1 MKYAYIFIAV
11 LLSGGVLV
19 ACKNETKTDNGG
31 EQIADETMLAG
42 ELTMYVDGSIQPI
55 AEDVTAVFSS
65 IYPKANIK
73 LVNRGESD
81 IVNAMQR
88 DSVSVAIMSRMLTDA
103 EQELFVKKN
112 IKPRINH
119 FATDAVAF
127 ITNKT
132 VVDTTLNLEEVY
144 KVMQGNTSAAVK
156 QLVFEGAS
164 SSPLQML
171 MKSSGVAKIPS
182 NNVYSLKS
190 TREVID
196 FVQKNPGSIGVIG
209 VNWLVQPAPD
219 MEASVK
225 NISVLAIN
233 NVKISNGKKEYY
245 KPSQSNIADGS
256 YPLTRKLYVLNYQG
270 KLGLGMGFANYIT
283 APDGQRIILKSGL
296 VPVEIP
302 PREIDVRS
310 EL

>member
-1 MKYAYIFIAV
+1 MKNIYIAGAA
-11 LLSGGVLV
+11 LLFSGSLFFS
-19 ACKNETKTDNGG
+19 CKNEAQTKK
-31 EQIADETMLAG
+31 EQQVADETMLAG
-42 ELTMYVDGSIQPI
+42 QMTLYVDNTIQPI
-55 AEDVTAVFSS
+55 TEDVTAVFSS

-73 LVNRGESD
+73 LVARGESD
-81 IVNAMQR
+81 IVNGMQH
-88 DSVSVAIMSRMLTDA
+88 DSVSVAVLSRMLTDA
-103 EQELFVKKN
+103 EQELFTKKN
-112 IKPRINH
+112 IKPRINQ
-119 FATDAVAF
+119 FATDAIAF

-132 VVDTTLNLEEVY
+132 AVDTTLNLEEVY
-144 KVMQGNTSAAVK
+144 KVMQGKPSARVK

-171 MKSSGVAKIPS
+171 MKSAEVAKIPS
-182 NNVYSLKS
+182 NSVYSLNS

-196 FVQKNPGSIGVIG
+196 FVQKNPGAIGVIG

-219 MEASVK
+219 MEASIK
-225 NISVLAIN
+225 NISVLAVD
-233 NVKISNGKKEYY
+233 NVKISKGEKKYF

-283 APDGQRIILKSGL
+283 APDGQRIVLKSGL
-296 VPVEIP
+296 VPTEIP
-302 PREIDVRS
+302 PREIEVRG